1 MTDPDT
7 TILQT
12 SDESISQ
19 LASQFQAE
27 SEKNQLQ
34 IIPRLVN
41 LGEAGLDILID
52 FLLSTQGTSVNLV
65 RGKAY
70 QALYQANLPKIQDFL
85 QAHFPTGVV
94 PLNSDRHI
102 DYRLLQQLLAQGD
115 FQTADSL
122 TRQKLC
128 ELAGE
133 AAMQRKWLYF
143 TEVEQFPS
151 TDLYTIDSLWWVHS
165 EGKFGFSVQRKI
177 WLSVGQDF
185 PKLWPKI
192 NWKNGN
198 NWTQYP
204 NEFIWDLSAPA
215 GHLPLLNQLRGVR
228 VAASLYTHPVWTQ
241 RDNRD

>member
-1 MTDPDT
+1 MSDPDT
-7 TILQT
+7 TLLK
-12 SDESISQ
+12 ESSEQFSQ
-19 LASQFQAE
+19 LANRFQAA
-27 SEKNQLQ
+27 SEKNQLSM
-34 IIPRLVN
+34 IPEIASY
-41 LGEAGLDILID
+41 GELGLDFLINY
-52 FLLSTQGTSVNLV
+52 LRSNQLSSANLV
-65 RGKAY
+65 KGKVY
-70 QALYQANLPKIQDFL
+70 QTLYQLKTPKTQEFL
-85 QAHFPTGVV
+85 QNHFPRGIV
-94 PLNSDRHI
+94 PLESDRSI
-102 DYRLLQQLLAQGD
+102 DYRLLQQLLADGD

-133 AAMQRKWLYF
+133 AAVRRKWLYF

-151 TDLYTIDSLWWVHS
+151 TDLHTINSLWWVHS

-177 WLSVGQDF
+177 WLSVGEDF

-204 NEFIWDLSAPA
+204 NEFIWDLSAPV

-228 VAASLYTHPVWTQ
+228 VAASLYTHPVWQ
-241 RDNRD
+241 EKGW

>member
-7 TILQT
+7 TLLKEFSI
-12 SDESISQ
+12 DISQ
-19 LASQFQAE
+19 LANQFRSE

-34 IIPRLVN
+34 MIPHLASA
-41 LGEAGLDILID
+41 GEEGLNVLSD
-52 FLLSTQGTSVNLV
+52 FLSSLQGAPVSLV
-65 RGKAY
+65 KGKVY
-70 QALYQANLPKIQDFL
+70 QTLYQVKSSKTQDFL
-85 QAHFPTGVV
+85 QIHFPTGVV
-94 PLNSDRHI
+94 PLESDRQI
-102 DYRLLQQLLAQGD
+102 DYRLLQQLLAEGD

-128 ELAGE
+128 ELAGV
-133 AAMQRKWLYF
+133 AAVSRKWLYF

-151 TDLYTIDSLWWVHS
+151 TDLHTINSLWWVHS

-204 NEFIWDLSAPA
+204 NEFIWDLSAPV

-228 VAASLYTHPVWTQ
+228 VAASLYTHPVWQ
-241 RDNRD
+241 EKGW